1 MQDLPLQTHCDVI
14 SAVDAQC
21 GVIATS
27 SLDVVRFWS
36 VSSGMKVG
44 EWSNAGGG
52 SGGGKSGGRSICC
65 IALHPVAALA
75 AAPSSMM
82 FAAGDVHCDFCIA
95 TILTNIV
102 RDLKF

>member
-1 MQDLPLQTHCDVI
+1 MTQSLQNLPFQTHCDVI

-52 SGGGKSGGRSICC
+52 SGGGKSGGCNISC
-65 IALHPVAALA
+65 IALHPVVAST

-82 FAAGDVHCDFCIA
+82 FAAGDVHCNFNSGD
-95 TILTNIV
+95 NI
-102 RDLKF
+102 DGY